1 MNENKTKKNLVYFEN
16 GLFLICKSVYFLVKK
31 TDFQNK
37 PNFIEKLPA
46 QGNGSGVRLI
56 HAFMIDLIDQT
67 TWKNLD
73 PICEKTGSGS
83 DTKKSRIHGRKNA
96 GLDKIFLL
104 DNVQILI
111 VIQKCTD
118 GFDSKIVYIFS
129 LMFFF
134 LLNDE
139 PCI

>member
-1 MNENKTKKNLVYFEN
+1 MKINRKKTLFISKTVYFWSANLFIFSLKKNDY
-16 GLFLICKSVYFLVKK
+16 
-31 TDFQNK
+31 QNK